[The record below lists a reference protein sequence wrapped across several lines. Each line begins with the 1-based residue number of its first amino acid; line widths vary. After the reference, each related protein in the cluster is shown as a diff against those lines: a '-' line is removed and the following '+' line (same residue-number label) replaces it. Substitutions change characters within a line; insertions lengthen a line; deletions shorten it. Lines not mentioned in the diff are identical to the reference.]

1 MSYLVR
7 VHQRK
12 LHSIAHRTHKI
23 DGVTG
28 ALCSQTPKPAV
39 GDRTRSG
46 EWKLIE
52 ALPPEVRICHI
63 CQRIKQKLDNPLPER
78 VEQELEKLALW
89 DRRAAALQRQKML
102 TYYREKQLKRT

>member
-7 VHQRK
+7 FYQRK
-12 LHSIAHRTHKI
+12 PHPIAHRVHQI

-28 ALCSQTPKPAV
+28 ALCSKTPKPAV

-46 EWKLIE
+46 EWELLE

-78 VEQELEKLALW
+78 VEQDLEKLAFW
-89 DRRAAALQRQKML
+89 DPRAAAIQREKMIAFYRQKQFA
-102 TYYREKQLKRT
+102 RR

>member
-7 VHQRK
+7 FYQRK
-12 LHSIAHRTHKI
+12 PHPIAHRVHQI

-28 ALCSQTPKPAV
+28 ALCSKTPKPAV
-39 GDRTRSG
+39 EDRTRSG
-46 EWKLIE
+46 AWELLE

-78 VEQELEKLALW
+78 VEQDLAKLAQW
-89 DRRAAALQRQKML
+89 DLRAEALQRQKML
-102 TYYREKQLKRT
+102 AYYREKQRNRR

>member
-7 VHQRK
+7 FYQRK
-12 LHSIAHRTHKI
+12 PHPIAHRVHQI

-46 EWKLIE
+46 EWELLE
-52 ALPPEVRICHI
+52 TLPPEVRICHI

-78 VEQELEKLALW
+78 VERDLAKLAQW
-89 DRRAAALQRQKML
+89 DPRAAVLQRQKML
-102 TYYREKQLKRT
+102 AYYRAKQLQRT

>member
-7 VHQRK
+7 VYQRK
-12 LHSIAHRTHKI
+12 LHAIAHRVHQI

-39 GDRTRSG
+39 GDLTRSG
-46 EWKLIE
+46 EWELIE
-52 ALPPEVRICHI
+52 ALPPDVRICHI

-78 VEQELEKLALW
+78 VERDLERLAFW
-89 DRRAAALQRQKML
+89 DPRAAALQRQKML
-102 TYYREKQLKRT
+102 AYYRAKQFKRR

>member
-7 VHQRK
+7 FYQQKPHP
-12 LHSIAHRTHKI
+12 IAHRVHQI

-28 ALCSQTPKPAV
+28 ALCSQTPKPTA

-46 EWKLIE
+46 EWELVE
-52 ALPPEVRICHI
+52 TLPPGVRICHI

-78 VEQELEKLALW
+78 VERDLEKLAFW
-89 DRRAAALQRQKML
+89 DPRAAAIQREKMIAFYRQK
-102 TYYREKQLKRT
+102 QLSRR